1 MNEELKTTIMS
12 ESSSPLEGKYYE
24 NKNLESLTKIIDTK
38 KISHLMNDPRCKNI
52 YSNAD
57 PFPHIIFKDLW
68 EEEFLE
74 SISNEF
80 REFKNWEVHS
90 MSAGFEKR
98 TCGSFFKLPPKT
110 ARLID
115 FCNSFIFIRFL
126 EYLTGI
132 SGLIPDP
139 YLLGGGMHSTL
150 NNGFLKLHTDFNW
163 HENLKLYR
171 RLNLL
176 IFLNKNW
183 KDDWEGHLLLVKKN
197 KSELELR
204 KKIPPEMNTSVIF
217 NTDHKSIHGHP
228 FPMKLPEDISRDS
241 IAIYYYSSSKPED
254 YILAK
259 NSFWYHFKY

>member
-1 MNEELKTTIMS
+1 MS
-12 ESSSPLEGKYYE
+12 EISIQKEKKYFE
-24 NKNLESLTKIIDTK
+24 KKNLKSLEEMIDIVKLSSLTKD
-38 KISHLMNDPRCKNI
+38 DECKNT
-52 YSNAD
+52 YAHAD
-57 PFPHIIFKDLW
+57 PYPHICFQDLW
-68 EEEFLE
+68 KEDFLK

-80 REFKNWEVHS
+80 RTFNNWEEHS

-98 TCGSFFKLPPKT
+98 SCKSFYKLPEKT
-110 ARLID
+110 SRLID
-115 FCNSFIFIRFL
+115 FCNSFVFLRFL

-163 HENLKLYR
+163 HRELKLYR

-183 KDDWEGHLLLVKKN
+183 QNDWEGHLLLVKKN
-197 KSELELR
+197 EKVLEIR
-204 KKIPPEMNTSVIF
+204 KKITPEINTSIIF

-228 FPMKLPEDISRDS
+228 LPMRLPEGISRDS
-241 IAIYYYSSSKPED
+241 IALYYYSASKPEHFK
-254 YILAK
+254 LSE
-259 NSFWYHFKY
+259 NTFWYAFK